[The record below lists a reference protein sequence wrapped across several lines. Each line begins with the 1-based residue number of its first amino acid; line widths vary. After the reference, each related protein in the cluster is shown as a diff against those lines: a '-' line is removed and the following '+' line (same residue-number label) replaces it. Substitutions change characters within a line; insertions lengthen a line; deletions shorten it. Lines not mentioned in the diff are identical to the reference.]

1 MLNVCIFFHVPVSF
15 VLVTKRM
22 FTSFVIIFVN
32 SRLTWNRSD
41 SDVFVDKLIVLE
53 VIDEISRINRFVIAV
68 FSVLLSKLDTGQFI
82 TCNSRNP
89 LKFLWQ
95 RGVSFES
102 VVIEHIAELGSDSI
116 WPVGNLVY
124 NQLNVLFSFGN
135 WLVQSLH
142 LIKLNA

>member
-1 MLNVCIFFHVPVSF
+1 MLNVCIFFHVFFSF

-32 SRLTWNRSD
+32 SRLTWNRSN

-68 FSVLLSKLDTGQFI
+68 VSVLLSKLDTGQFI

-124 NQLNVLFSFGN
+124 NQLNVLFSFVN

>member
-68 FSVLLSKLDTGQFI
+68 VSVLLSKLDTGQFI

-116 WPVGNLVY
+116 WPVRNLVY